1 MRPDTIFE
9 NQREREKKRMQ
20 SDDSFKPGEETMS
33 EDEGIARKG
42 NADDDEFVP
51 DEGDVLEGDHD
62 YVPDA
67 GDDSDF
73 ELEEVKPKKKKKKKT
88 KAKKKKTE
96 SKTTKKKKKST
107 KKKKSDENDETESNV
122 KKKKKT
128 TKKKSTAKKK
138 KAKLSIKEAT
148 EKMKNYLIRENRPL
162 NAIAVYE
169 NTQRLVPKSKLTGIL
184 EDLAERP
191 DGGIKMKK

>member
-1 MRPDTIFE
+1 
-9 NQREREKKRMQ
+9 MQ
-20 SDDSFKPGEETMS
+20 SDDSFKPGDETMS
-33 EDEGIARKG
+33 EDEGVARKG
-42 NADDDEFVP
+42 NEDDDEFVP
-51 DEGDVLEGDHD
+51 DEADVLECDHD

-122 KKKKKT
+122 KKTTKKST
-128 TKKKSTAKKK
+128 TKKKTKGKKAEK

>member
-1 MRPDTIFE
+1 
-9 NQREREKKRMQ
+9 MQ
-20 SDDSFKPGEETMS
+20 SDDSFKPGDETMS
-33 EDEGIARKG
+33 EDEGVARKG

-51 DEGDVLEGDHD
+51 DEADVLEGDHD

-122 KKKKKT
+122 KKST
-128 TKKKSTAKKK
+128 TKKKTEKKGKKAEK